1 MKNIYVCGP
10 TVYSSPHIG
19 NLRPMIAF
27 DIYRRAL
34 AHSGEKVSLIN
45 NITDIDDKI
54 ISVALKKKVSEESIA
69 KKYEREYL
77 ELLDK
82 FNIIR
87 PEHMPK
93 VVENISDS
101 IKVIE
106 KLIETKHAY
115 IAKGDVYFDV
125 RSIKDYGKL
134 SNRSV
139 PEDNEKNSLKKNP
152 GDFALWKKTKE
163 GIEFDAPWGKGR
175 PGWHLECATNIY
187 KLLNGSTLDI
197 HGGGMDLKFP
207 HHENER
213 SIYLALTNKEITK
226 EWKHVGQIN
235 FNNSKMSKSEGNI
248 ILANDFNNLYGSDT
262 LRYIVITTG
271 VTSPIDLNDSYLEK
285 ISKETLKIS
294 RTFYRA
300 QSLVK
305 NKKSESK
312 KVKDFKDAIIDW
324 KFSTALRIL
333 NESIKDFNRDKS
345 PIDAED
351 IIQMIK
357 MIGYNFS
364 KSDLTDEEKSWYK
377 KLEEHREN
385 KEFEK
390 ADSLYEKMKKR
401 GLV

>member
-19 NLRPMIAF
+19 NLRPMITF
-27 DIYRRAL
+27 DVYRRAL

-69 KKYEREYL
+69 KKYEEEYL

-139 PEDNEKNSLKKNP
+139 PEDNEKNLLKKNP
-152 GDFALWKKTKE
+152 GDFAL
-163 GIEFDAPWGKGR
+163 
-175 PGWHLECATNIY
+175 
-187 KLLNGSTLDI
+187 
-197 HGGGMDLKFP
+197 
-207 HHENER
+207 
-213 SIYLALTNKEITK
+213 
-226 EWKHVGQIN
+226 
-235 FNNSKMSKSEGNI
+235 
-248 ILANDFNNLYGSDT
+248 
-262 LRYIVITTG
+262 
-271 VTSPIDLNDSYLEK
+271 
-285 ISKETLKIS
+285 
-294 RTFYRA
+294 
-300 QSLVK
+300 
-305 NKKSESK
+305 
-312 KVKDFKDAIIDW
+312 
-324 KFSTALRIL
+324 
-333 NESIKDFNRDKS
+333 
-345 PIDAED
+345 
-351 IIQMIK
+351 
-357 MIGYNFS
+357 
-364 KSDLTDEEKSWYK
+364 
-377 KLEEHREN
+377 
-385 KEFEK
+385 
-390 ADSLYEKMKKR
+390 
-401 GLV
+401 